1 LVKGYASEKAYEL
14 LSMSLQ
20 VFGGSGYTMDY
31 PIEQYI
37 RDARIDSIYE
47 GTTGIQALDLFFRKI
62 VRDQGETLAGL
73 ASEILE
79 LVKGGPDADPLS
91 DERELLGQMLDDTQA
106 HLGNMVEHL
115 MACGPGTEDEVYKV
129 GLQANHLLESVAE
142 TVIAWLM
149 LKHAEVAL
157 PRVDEDP
164 FYRGKVESAKWF
176 LRHAAP
182 KARVRRA
189 AAEAEDGSLM
199 SVPIAAF

>member
-1 LVKGYASEKAYEL
+1 
-14 LSMSLQ
+14 
-20 VFGGSGYTMDY
+20 
-31 PIEQYI
+31 
-37 RDARIDSIYE
+37 
-47 GTTGIQALDLFFRKI
+47 
-62 VRDQGETLAGL
+62 
-73 ASEILE
+73 
-79 LVKGGPDADPLS
+79 
-91 DERELLGQMLDDTQA
+91 
-106 HLGNMVEHL
+106 